1 MPRPLFREAVA
12 TVGDG
17 LNAIKAM
24 ADLCEMSLTSTAIRY
39 TRLVDE
45 PVAIVVSLD
54 RKVLFSIMSPA
65 LRLQRN
71 LTWLKKGV
79 PVPPST
85 LTSQFASDNS
95 NIQYARSASGCTT
108 LNDWFDGPETEISE
122 EVIGLREYG
131 RTLTVLHAESL
142 PDPEDV
148 MTRSD
153 DREDDEVESL
163 LPSQRFFQKSRYLL
177 CPSNDNVPNLLRLS
191 LSSNVCGRAS
201 RDVTA
206 AAAYHS
212 RTVSMPTRV
221 T

>member
-12 TVGDG
+12 IVGDG

-45 PVAIVVSLD
+45 PVAVVVSLD

-85 LTSQFASDNS
+85 LTSQCASDNS
-95 NIQYARSASGCTT
+95 NIQYARSASGYTT

-131 RTLTVLHAESL
+131 RTLKVLHAESL

-163 LPSQRFFQKSRYLL
+163 LPSQRFFQKSR
-177 CPSNDNVPNLLRLS
+177 
-191 LSSNVCGRAS
+191 
-201 RDVTA
+201 
-206 AAAYHS
+206 
-212 RTVSMPTRV
+212 
-221 T
+221 